1 MNQVHKEQLSAV
13 ENSLPNRQSLDVE
26 IFGMEGIPD
35 EIIASHNTRV
45 LQQFYEAQAERRA
58 KSGNPAPGE
67 AAKRQKINSE
77 TPEELRARLA
87 EWRAHKMAGG
97 GAPQPVADVEAE
109 DAAAPPPGVVVA
121 AGVSYGVGAPP
132 GMPPGMPPGIAAP
145 PGLAAPPPSL
155 PAVGLP
161 QRPTFNAPVVP
172 PLQMQQLHHGQPSP
186 FGAYTQAAPGA
197 PPGLPAGVPGGG
209 DEGTAQAVDELIAS
223 AAQQGAAKEK
233 KGAKKVEK
241 ARMVYSDNEV
251 SPEEK
256 LAMLARY
263 AVVS

>member
-13 ENSLPNRQSLDVE
+13 ENSLPNRQGLDVE

-35 EIIASHNTRV
+35 DIVASHNTRV

-67 AAKRQKINSE
+67 ATQRKKLKTE

-87 EWRAHKMAGG
+87 DWRARKMAGG
-97 GAPQPVADVEAE
+97 GAQQQAPAVAEVEVE
-109 DAAAPPPGVVVA
+109 DAAPPPGVAGGPYA
-121 AGVSYGVGAPP
+121 AVGAPP
-132 GMPPGMPPGIAAP
+132 GMPPGVAP
-145 PGLAAPPPSL
+145 PGVSAAAAA

-161 QRPTFNAPVVP
+161 QRPTFNAPVVN
-172 PLQMQQLHHGQPSP
+172 PLQMQQLHHGQAAP
-186 FGAYTQAAPGA
+186 FGAYAQTAPGA
-197 PPGLPAGVPGGG
+197 PPPGMSAGAAGGG
-209 DEGTAQAVDELIAS
+209 ESTALAVDELIAS
-223 AAQQGAAKEK
+223 AAQQGAGKEK
-233 KGAKKVEK
+233 KGAGKKVDK
-241 ARMVYSDNEV
+241 GARMVYSDNDV

-263 AVVS
+263 AVVR